1 MRNEAPIFLG
11 LIVGLVV
18 IISNFF
24 RTATLTVVRSEL
36 DQWYMI
42 ALNFAM
48 LVGFIN
54 VSRIH
59 VDKINKKREGW
70 QYSIALFVGV
80 LVFVVVGFAAGSSSA
95 PRFQW
100 LFEATLD
107 PMQSTMFSLL
117 AFYIASAAYRAFR
130 IRTREATV
138 LLVAAAI
145 IMLGSVPIGRMIWSF
160 FPVARSWILSYPN
173 TAGMRGIQVAAVLG
187 GMATA
192 LRILLGIERGYLGGI

>member
-1 MRNEAPIFLG
+1 MRNEAPVFLG
-11 LIVGLVV
+11 LVVGLVV
-18 IISNFF
+18 IVSNFF
-24 RTATLTVVRSEL
+24 RTPALTLVRTEL
-36 DQWYMI
+36 DQWYLI
-42 ALNFAM
+42 ALNFAL
-48 LVGFIN
+48 LVGLIN

-59 VDKINKKREGW
+59 VDKINKKKEGW
-70 QYSIALFVGV
+70 PYSIALFVGI
-80 LVFVVVGFAAGSSSA
+80 LVFIVIGFVAGSASA
-95 PRFQW
+95 PKFQW

-130 IRTREATV
+130 IRTKEATV
-138 LLVAAAI
+138 LLLAATV

-160 FPVARSWILSYPN
+160 FPTARSWILSYPN

-192 LRILLGIERGYLGGI
+192 LRILLGIERGYLGGT